1 MRVLYNHEHII
12 VIQTLSSAPSVS
24 ISKRFDSMKL
34 LCIIFN
40 CQCGVVIYGG
50 TMLPG
55 CGKKHTNLSAGSPFE
70 VHNLYT

>member
-1 MRVLYNHEHII
+1 MKVLYNHEHSHCDTDN
-12 VIQTLSSAPSVS
+12 V
-24 ISKRFDSMKL
+24 SKRFHSMEL
-34 LCIIFN
+34 SCIIFN

-70 VHNLYT
+70 VHTCT

>member
-1 MRVLYNHEHII
+1 
-12 VIQTLSSAPSVS
+12 
-24 ISKRFDSMKL
+24 MKL

-70 VHNLYT
+70 VHNLYIVLYMSTIIIYYVIFMFL

>member
-1 MRVLYNHEHII
+1 MNIIII
-12 VIQTLSSAPSVS
+12 VIQTMFLIG

-34 LCIIFN
+34 SCIIFN

-70 VHNLYT
+70 VHI

>member
-1 MRVLYNHEHII
+1 
-12 VIQTLSSAPSVS
+12 
-24 ISKRFDSMKL
+24 MKL

>member
-1 MRVLYNHEHII
+1 M
-12 VIQTLSSAPSVS
+12 IQTPVS

-34 LCIIFN
+34 FCIIFN
-40 CQCGVVIYGG
+40 HQCGVVIYGG

-70 VHNLYT
+70 VHMSSIINNFLCKWSSKK